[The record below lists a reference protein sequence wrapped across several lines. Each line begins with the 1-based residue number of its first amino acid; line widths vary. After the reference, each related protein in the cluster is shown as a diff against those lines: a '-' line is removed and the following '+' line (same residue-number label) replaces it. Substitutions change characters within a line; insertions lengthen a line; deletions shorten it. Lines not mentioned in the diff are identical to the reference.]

1 MLVAVHESMVTNLQK
16 ASSREVTSQVRRLT
30 RPEARHRS
38 DKAILGRLP
47 FSTIACAEADKAA
60 AVSFRAWFGVALAG
74 GPIKRLPDEHGADF
88 CGVPVE
94 DRGAR
99 VRVWVR

>member
-1 MLVAVHESMVTNLQK
+1 MTETQRFRTGPRLAEKVVP
-16 ASSREVTSQVRRLT
+16 SQT
-30 RPEARHRS
+30 
-38 DKAILGRLP
+38 D
-47 FSTIACAEADKAA
+47 TDNKAA